1 LWSINHLD
9 ERRND
14 RFNGLGDRLE
24 RLVRSHPLLPCA
36 AGLLLRQPV
45 PQLLLYKL
53 AQLSNMQPL
62 PAEAVKV
69 AAASLKALEGARK
82 ALAQHEQQSQQL
94 GPSEAAYHRAMIAH
108 YRLLLERWEPAG
120 G

>member
-1 LWSINHLD
+1 M
-9 ERRND
+9 
-14 RFNGLGDRLE
+14 
-24 RLVRSHPLLPCA
+24 
-36 AGLLLRQPV
+36 RQPV

-62 PAEAVKV
+62 PAEAIKV
-69 AAASLKALEGARK
+69 AAASLKALEGAQK
-82 ALAQHEQQSQQL
+82 ALAQHERQSQQL